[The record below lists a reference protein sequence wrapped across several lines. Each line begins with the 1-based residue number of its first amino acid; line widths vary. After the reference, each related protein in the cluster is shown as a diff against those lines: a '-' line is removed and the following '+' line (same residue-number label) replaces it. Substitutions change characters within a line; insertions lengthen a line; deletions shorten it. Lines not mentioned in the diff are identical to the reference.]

1 MNKILFLMSALAF
14 ASCVQ
19 QPAAPAP
26 AVAPAAPVAAP
37 APAPAAPVR
46 PAPKPKPKPAV
57 KSVQPAPQPKAAEAV
72 KPVAVPAPLKPL
84 PHTYSSTIPES
95 DKVQTKRSMGG
106 GGVYPR

>member
-26 AVAPAAPVAAP
+26 AV
-37 APAPAAPVR
+37 APAAPVR

-72 KPVAVPAPLKPL
+72 KPVAAPAPLKPL

-106 GGVYPR
+106 RGVYPR